1 MINALIEHRQG
12 KDRLVDIPESLPGVP
27 DESCVER
34 RDVPLPSP
42 SGSGSDT
49 PPSGSDTCVDA
60 SSLCGPS
67 AALGA
72 PPSGGTSTAPLGSP
86 PSGGPST
93 SATFGSPP
101 SSPATA
107 TRCYVSL
114 CASPHADTCSVLSPG
129 HLPHNDGSL
138 RSPPPP
144 PRSPTPPTAP
154 RSPTPPPQVVSP
166 LQRELGARSRRC
178 PICLVS

>member
-1 MINALIEHRQG
+1 MINTLIEYSQG

-72 PPSGGTSTAPLGSP
+72 PPSGGPSTAPLGSP
-86 PSGGPST
+86 PSGEPST

-107 TRCYVSL
+107 TRYVSL
-114 CASPHADTCSVLSPG
+114 CASPHADTCSVLSPC

-138 RSPPPP
+138 RSPRPP
-144 PRSPTPPTAP
+144 P
-154 RSPTPPPQVVSP
+154 RSPTPPPQVVFP